1 MTDPKFVSSLA
12 DNGGRRSGLDRRK
25 FSYSAHI
32 PERRQ
37 GLDRR
42 SGRDR
47 RQLMSI
53 REKRHRGRVSRP
65 WGKKE
70 RRMALRRLPAEGGL
84 ARPRRAPAPP
94 PD

>member
-1 MTDPKFVSSLA
+1 VADPKVFFSLA
-12 DNGGRRSGLDRRK
+12 DNGGRRSGMDRRR

-47 RQLMSI
+47 RRLMSI
-53 REKRHRGRVSRP
+53 TERRTRNRVSGP
-65 WGKKE
+65 WGKTGRGIE
-70 RRMALRRLPAEGGL
+70 RRIALKRLPAPPQ
-84 ARPRRAPAPP
+84 RP
-94 PD
+94 